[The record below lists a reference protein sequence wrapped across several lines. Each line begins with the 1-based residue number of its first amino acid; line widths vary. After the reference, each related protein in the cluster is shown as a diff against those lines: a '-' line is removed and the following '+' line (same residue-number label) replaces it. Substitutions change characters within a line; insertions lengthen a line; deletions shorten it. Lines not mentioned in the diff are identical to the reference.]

1 MKRLI
6 GPLLLSSQS
15 ISIVA
20 FSSTSRGISNK
31 ANNCRSSW
39 PVKGENVR
47 PIIGKN
53 LSSLSAKYPSL
64 STRIKSC
71 LSVTSLPL
79 EEIIEII
86 EHDEV
91 SSLSDED
98 SKDSRDA
105 FAKSLV
111 THLQIDN
118 IASSSDMTPLQKHTP
133 TIVGHRGSLYR
144 SLENTRHSFRVAA
157 EHCSEIECDV
167 FLLKCGTLCVFHG
180 GGNDENPGCLK
191 DYCNMDASILDL
203 TYEQARNLRFN
214 KGHLEFGCG
223 PDFIEDLEHECYIPT
238 LEEVLHDA
246 KETGVTVKCE
256 LKGPATE
263 EPVLEL
269 VEKLNMVDR
278 VHYSSFNHSRIKRIR
293 ELRPERN
300 EDGSH
305 RYKTGILFNECPEN
319 FLDLALEAGASEV
332 HLKYSTCTPDKVDRI
347 HNAGLDSMIWM
358 RGPIGMMHDVSTLFH
373 DVGNEDESMYM
384 AIMRTGVRK
393 MCVNRPDVL
402 HNLLSKHGTPVIAN

>member
-1 MKRLI
+1 MKRFI
-6 GPLLLSSQS
+6 GSLLLSAQS

-39 PVKGENVR
+39 LVKGENVR
-47 PIIGKN
+47 PIAAKN
-53 LSSLSAKYPSL
+53 LSSFSAKYPSL
-64 STRIKSC
+64 SNRIKSS
-71 LSVTSLPL
+71 LLVTSLPL

-86 EHDEV
+86 EHDAIPT
-91 SSLSDED
+91 SSNEKDED
-98 SKDSRDA
+98 SKDA

-118 IASSSDMTPLQKHTP
+118 IASSSDMTPLQKHIP

-300 EDGSH
+300 ED
-305 RYKTGILFNECPEN
+305 TEN

-384 AIMRTGVRK
+384 AIMRTGVKK

-402 HNLLSKHGTPVIAN
+402 HNLLSKHGTPVITN

>member
-1 MKRLI
+1 
-6 GPLLLSSQS
+6 
-15 ISIVA
+15 
-20 FSSTSRGISNK
+20 
-31 ANNCRSSW
+31 
-39 PVKGENVR
+39 
-47 PIIGKN
+47 
-53 LSSLSAKYPSL
+53 
-64 STRIKSC
+64 
-71 LSVTSLPL
+71 
-79 EEIIEII
+79 
-86 EHDEV
+86 
-91 SSLSDED
+91 
-98 SKDSRDA
+98 
-105 FAKSLV
+105 
-111 THLQIDN
+111 
-118 IASSSDMTPLQKHTP
+118 
-133 TIVGHRGSLYR
+133 
-144 SLENTRHSFRVAA
+144 
-157 EHCSEIECDV
+157 
-167 FLLKCGTLCVFHG
+167 
-180 GGNDENPGCLK
+180 
-191 DYCNMDASILDL
+191 MDASILDL

-278 VHYSSFNHSRIKRIR
+278 VHFSSFNHSRIKRIR

-300 EDGSH
+300 KDGSH
-305 RYKTGILFNECPEN
+305 RYKTGALFNECPEN
-319 FLDLALEAGASEV
+319 FLDLAMEAGASEV

-402 HNLLSKHGTPVIAN
+402 HNLLSKHGTPVITN